1 MYLLLLIL
9 YEKPN
14 LTRKRV
20 KLKATEWPSNG
31 AIAQHCSF
39 EFAQYEFVGTEGR
52 WLSEVQ
58 DVLKSCNINYTEDQ
72 ISKMSQAKFKKIIK
86 EHIQSKVLVYL
97 VTLQNKHT
105 KSENL
110 HLDGKMQPYL
120 KTEVLSLS
128 EKKLLFSLRTKMLR
142 LKANFSSMFGNDLT
156 CSLCEEMNSIE
167 SETHL
172 LNCSFLKK
180 DKVLE
185 NEMQ

>member
-1 MYLLLLIL
+1 M
-9 YEKPN
+9 
-14 LTRKRV
+14 
-20 KLKATEWPSNG
+20 
-31 AIAQHCSF
+31 
-39 EFAQYEFVGTEGR
+39 
-52 WLSEVQ
+52 
-58 DVLKSCNINYTEDQ
+58 
-72 ISKMSQAKFKKIIK
+72 
-86 EHIQSKVLVYL
+86 LVYL

-185 NEMQ
+185 NEMQQVSYFDVFSDIEKQIKIVKVVKKVMSIFEKQKTLNEKQIEK